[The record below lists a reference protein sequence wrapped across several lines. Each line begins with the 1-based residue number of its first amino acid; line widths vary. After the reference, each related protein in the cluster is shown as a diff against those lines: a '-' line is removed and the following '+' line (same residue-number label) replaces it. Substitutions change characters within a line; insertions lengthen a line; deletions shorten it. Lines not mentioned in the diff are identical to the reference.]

1 MLNEI
6 DLARADLNLLVLF
19 EVVLE
24 THHVGRAAERLSLS
38 PSAISH
44 GLGRLR
50 RLLNDPLFLKTPKGV
65 VPTARAAELAAPIR
79 DVLARVRSVISTAE
93 KFDPATSVRR
103 FTIGAPDG
111 ASAVFLPPLLT
122 VLRERA
128 PGIDI
133 SVRQL
138 LPTQGET
145 SPEHA
150 WRAAF
155 ADLDARAMDIAIIPT
170 DDAPMR
176 FAEKLLYEEDFV
188 IAMRTGHPFS
198 DKPTIDRFLAL
209 QHLLVS
215 HTGDAFGF
223 IDRLLAEQ
231 GLSRRIALTVPNFM
245 FALAV
250 IAESD
255 LVAALPRAFV
265 AMHGGRFGV
274 AAVEAPMRLN
284 RFRIRA
290 IAPRVALQD
299 EGLEWLFDVIETASA
314 AARKHPVK
322 EPAKALR
329 QRPQRRAD
337 RDLRG
342 GPA

>member
-6 DLARADLNLLVLF
+6 DLARVDLNLLVLF

-44 GLGRLR
+44 RLGRLR

-155 ADLDARAMDIAIIPT
+155 ADLESRAMDIAVIPT
-170 DDAPMR
+170 DDAPTR
-176 FAEKLLYEEDFV
+176 FAERVLYEEDFV
-188 IAMRTGHPFS
+188 IATRTGHPFS

-250 IAESD
+250 IAETD
-255 LVAALPRAFV
+255 LVGALPRAFV
-265 AMHGGRFGV
+265 AMHGERFGV

-290 IAPRVALQD
+290 VAPQVALQD
-299 EGLEWLFDVIETASA
+299 EGLAWLFHVIETAGA
-314 AARKHPVK
+314 AARELPRQST
-322 EPAKALR
+322 AKALR
-329 QRPQRRAD
+329 QRPQRRAH
-337 RDLRG
+337 RDLHG
-342 GPA
+342 GRA